1 MPNRLNRP
9 AFSALNSK
17 QGHLAQKQGSA
28 IAFLPEFASFAAF
41 DGTPDFEA
49 LAKLEIGFD
58 GFWFLEP
65 EIMAAGNGFYVEK
78 TAHCVQMI
86 YDREIIIEHDIKTE
100 VLTQNDAKEIYDLA
114 ITQKP
119 GPFFKRTNELSEF
132 IGIKD
137 NGKLVAMMGERLQI
151 DEFSEISALATYR
164 EYQNRGWGKYL
175 MNLVT
180 RRVVARG
187 QIPFLHV
194 YAWNEKGIR
203 LYESLGFRC
212 RADVFVTVIKRV

>member
-1 MPNRLNRP
+1 MHKLNRP
-9 AFSALNSK
+9 AYSALISS
-17 QGHLAQKQGSA
+17 QAHLAQKHGSA
-28 IAFLPEFASFAAF
+28 IAFKPEFAAFAAF
-41 DGTPDFEA
+41 EGVPNFDD
-49 LAKLEIGFD
+49 LSQLEIGPD

-65 EIMAAGNGFYVEK
+65 KLIEAGNGFYVDK

-86 YDREIIIEHDIKTE
+86 YDHEVVIEHDVRTE
-100 VLTQNDAKEIYDLA
+100 ILTQNDAQEIYDLA
-114 ITQKP
+114 IAQKP

-137 NGKLVAMMGERLQI
+137 KGKLVAMMGERLQVGR
-151 DEFSEISALATYR
+151 FSEISALATYP

-180 RRVVARG
+180 SRVVARG

-194 YAWNEKGIR
+194 YAWNEKGIK
-203 LYESLGFRC
+203 LYESLGFKC
-212 RADVFVTVIKRV
+212 RTDVYVTVFKKL

>member
-1 MPNRLNRP
+1 MTHLLNRP
-9 AFSALNSK
+9 AYSALISS
-17 QGHLAQKQGSA
+17 QSHLAQTNGSA
-28 IAFLPEFASFAAF
+28 MAFKPDFAAFAAF
-41 DGTPDFEA
+41 DGAPAFDG
-49 LAKLEIGFD
+49 LAQLEIGPD

-65 EIMAAGNGFYVEK
+65 KLIEAGNGFYVDK

-86 YDREIIIEHDIKTE
+86 YDHEVVIEHDVRTE
-100 VLTQNDAKEIYDLA
+100 ILTQNDAQEIYDLA
-114 ITQKP
+114 IAQKP
-119 GPFFKRTNELSEF
+119 GPFFKRTNELYEF

-137 NGKLVAMMGERLQI
+137 KGKLVAMMGERLQVGQ
-151 DEFSEISALATYR
+151 FSEISALATYP

-194 YAWNEKGIR
+194 YAWNEKGIK
-203 LYESLGFRC
+203 LYESLGFKC
-212 RADVFVTVIKRV
+212 RTDVYVTVLKKT